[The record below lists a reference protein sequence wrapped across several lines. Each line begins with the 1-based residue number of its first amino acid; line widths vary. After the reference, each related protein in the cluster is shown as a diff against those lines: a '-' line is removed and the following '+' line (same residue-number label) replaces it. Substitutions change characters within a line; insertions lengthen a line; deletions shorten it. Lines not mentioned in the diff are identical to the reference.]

1 MKKIK
6 ALKKEKPAFIACTKK
21 TIFLDIIIG
30 CNFTISFV

>member
-21 TIFLDIIIG
+21 KFFGHYNRL
-30 CNFTISFV
+30 